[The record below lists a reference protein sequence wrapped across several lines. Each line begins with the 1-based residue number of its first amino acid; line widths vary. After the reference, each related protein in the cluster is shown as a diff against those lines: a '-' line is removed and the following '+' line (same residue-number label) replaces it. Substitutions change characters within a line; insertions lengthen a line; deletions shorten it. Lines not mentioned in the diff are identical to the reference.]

1 MPAMSSRS
9 SFAERSVMVEK
20 NSERI
25 SSGAPFSA
33 SAICRLSA

>member
-1 MPAMSSRS
+1 MPAMSSRIS
-9 SFAERSVMVEK
+9 LAERSVIALK
-20 NSERI
+20 NSCFI